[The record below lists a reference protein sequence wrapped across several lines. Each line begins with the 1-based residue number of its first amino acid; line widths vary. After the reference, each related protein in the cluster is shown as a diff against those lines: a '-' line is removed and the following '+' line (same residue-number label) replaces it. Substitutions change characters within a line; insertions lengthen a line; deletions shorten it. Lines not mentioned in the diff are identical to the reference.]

1 MIIDCFLY
9 PAIPSWFVIDAMYS
23 MSLVIFIDDSVFI
36 RIDSCWYGRGTTE
49 RVQVHKGSVISL
61 TLKSLKFQV
70 ILSDLN
76 TANGP
81 PLVIM

>member
-1 MIIDCFLY
+1 MIMDCFLY

-23 MSLVIFIDDSVFI
+23 MSLGAIMDDSVFI
-36 RIDSCWYGRGTTE
+36 RIDSCWYGRGTKE
-49 RVQVHKGSVISL
+49 GVQVHKGGVISL